1 MGTERQIKNMRRSV
15 RKEQNKLI
23 MRYIKENASAV
34 IGASISM
41 IQTFKFRN
49 RLFIALKI
57 LFVSRRKKAAAT
69 ASLAGE

>member
-1 MGTERQIKNMRRSV
+1 MGTERQIKNVRRSV

-57 LFVSRRKKAAAT
+57 LFVGSRRRAEAAARV
-69 ASLAGE
+69 AGE

>member
-23 MRYIKENASAV
+23 MCYIRENASAV

-57 LFVSRRKKAAAT
+57 LFVSRRGKAEAAE
-69 ASLAGE
+69 SLAGE

>member
-1 MGTERQIKNMRRSV
+1 
-15 RKEQNKLI
+15 
-23 MRYIKENASAV
+23 MRYIRKNASAV

-57 LFVSRRKKAAAT
+57 LFVSRRMKAEAA

>member
-15 RKEQNKLI
+15 RREQNKLI

-57 LFVSRRKKAAAT
+57 LFVSRRNKAEAAA
-69 ASLAGE
+69 SLSGE

>member
-15 RKEQNKLI
+15 RKEQSRLI
-23 MRYIKENASAV
+23 MRYIKENASTV

-41 IQTFKFRN
+41 IQTFNFRN
-49 RLFIALKI
+49 RLYIALKI
-57 LFVSRRKKAAAT
+57 IFVSRRGKIRAA

>member
-15 RKEQNKLI
+15 RREQNKPI

-41 IQTFKFRN
+41 IQTFKFCS

-57 LFVSRRKKAAAT
+57 LFVSRRKKAEAV
-69 ASLAGE
+69 ASLSWE

>member
-1 MGTERQIKNMRRSV
+1 MRRSV

-23 MRYIKENASAV
+23 MRYVRENAPAV

-41 IQTFKFRN
+41 MRTFRFRN

-57 LFVSRRKKAAAT
+57 LFVSGRGKAAAS

>member
-1 MGTERQIKNMRRSV
+1 MGTERKIKNMRRSV

-23 MRYIKENASAV
+23 MRYIRENAQAV

-41 IQTFKFRN
+41 IRTFKFRN

-57 LFVSRRKKAAAT
+57 LFVSRRGKAEAAA
-69 ASLAGE
+69 SLVGE

>member
-15 RKEQNKLI
+15 RKEQSKLI

-41 IQTFKFRN
+41 IQTFKFHN
-49 RLFIALKI
+49 RLYIALQI
-57 LFVSRRKKAAAT
+57 LFVSRCGKAPAA

>member
-15 RKEQNKLI
+15 RKVQSKLI

-49 RLFIALKI
+49 RLFIAFKI
-57 LFVSRRKKAAAT
+57 LFVSRRGKAEAA
-69 ASLAGE
+69 ASLASE

>member
-1 MGTERQIKNMRRSV
+1 MGTERQIKNMRRPV

-23 MRYIKENASAV
+23 MRYIRENASAV
-34 IGASISM
+34 IGASIS
-41 IQTFKFRN
+41 FRN

-57 LFVSRRKKAAAT
+57 LFVSRHGKAEAA

>member
-41 IQTFKFRN
+41 MQTFKFRN
-49 RLFIALKI
+49 RLFIVLKI
-57 LFVSRRKKAAAT
+57 LFVSRRGKAEAAAN
-69 ASLAGE
+69 LAGE

>member
-41 IQTFKFRN
+41 IQTFKFRS

-57 LFVSRRKKAAAT
+57 LFVSRRRKAEAAA
-69 ASLAGE
+69 SISGE

>member
-15 RKEQNKLI
+15 RREQNKII

-34 IGASISM
+34 IGASLSM

-49 RLFIALKI
+49 RLFIAWKI
-57 LFVSRRKKAAAT
+57 LFVSRRGKAKAA